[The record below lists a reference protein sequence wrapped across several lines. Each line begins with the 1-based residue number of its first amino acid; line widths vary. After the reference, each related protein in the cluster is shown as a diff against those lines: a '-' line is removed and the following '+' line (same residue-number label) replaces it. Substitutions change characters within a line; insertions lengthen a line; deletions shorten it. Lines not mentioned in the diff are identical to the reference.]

1 MNLGNGTATVVARNL
16 ETGAVIAERVDVAAS
31 RVARAVGLL
40 GRARLDPGE
49 GLYIVPSRGV
59 HTWGMRFAIDVAAL
73 DADGV
78 VLDIAARMVPWRMR
92 LPARGC
98 HAVLELPAGTLAH
111 TGTRVGH
118 RIRLERAGNVGTGG
132 RGDDGA
138 GNKGTVGQGDRG
150 TTDDGNGRVLARI
163 VIDS

>member
-1 MNLGNGTATVVARNL
+1 MKEIPLVATNRD
-16 ETGAVIAERVDVAAS
+16 TGAVIAGRVDVAAT

-40 GRARLDPGE
+40 GRAGLEPGQ

-78 VLDIAARMVPWRMR
+78 VLDIAARMAPWRMR

-98 HAVLELPAGTLAH
+98 HAVLELAAGTLAR

-118 RIRLERAGNVGTGG
+118 RIRLEQAGTRDAGT
-132 RGDDGA
+132 RGPAITETAAVSPG
-138 GNKGTVGQGDRG
+138 
-150 TTDDGNGRVLARI
+150 L
-163 VIDS
+163 